1 MIPTPAQYITQVG
14 PPLDQ
19 GQREDIEKI
28 EEMMSMVKRHS
39 QKFPKHHGSSA
50 THHDVVLV
58 TGTTGSVGTLILAA
72 LVAAYDVHRIFAVNR
87 KAADGSSL
95 LDRHRTSLKRQG
107 LDPSIALSPKVT
119 LLEATISDNQFGLPK
134 STYEVLR
141 EETTHIIHSG
151 ILFRIS
157 C

>member
-1 MIPTPAQYITQVG
+1 MIPASAQHITQVE
-14 PPLDQ
+14 PPLDK
-19 GQREDIEKI
+19 GQREDIDKI

-39 QKFPKHHGSSA
+39 QRFPNHRGSSA
-50 THHDVVLV
+50 TRYDVVLV

-72 LVAAYDVHRIFAVNR
+72 LVATYDVHRIFAVNR
-87 KAADGSSL
+87 KAANGSSL
-95 LDRHRTSLKRQG
+95 LDRHQISLKRQG
-107 LDPSIALSPKVT
+107 LDPSIASSLKVT
-119 LLEATISDNQFGLPK
+119 LLEATISDHQFGLSK
-134 STYEVLR
+134 DTYEMLR